1 MKAPL
6 LSVTVLAVA
15 LAAAGCAGMDAGECR
30 SASWYDL
37 GFRDGLFGLQQ
48 QSDIY
53 ANQCKAHGAPVDM
66 PRYAEG
72 WRHGYWEL
80 MARKGASG
88 HD

>member
-1 MKAPL
+1 MRAL
-6 LSVTVLAVA
+6 LLPVIALT
-15 LAAAGCAGMDAGECR
+15 LAACASMHAGECR

-37 GFRDGLFGLQQ
+37 GFRDGLFGLQN

-53 ANQCKAHGAPVDM
+53 ATQCNTHGATVDM

-80 MARKGASG
+80 EARRSASG